1 MITRDYLMEE
11 AERLTKLI
19 AAVVFQKHLE
29 EEQSGVEYSISQ
41 DEMLLGDL
49 RRMTQAGSI
58 NEAENLL
65 FERLLADP
73 TSHNFSVAG
82 IFYEELSQ
90 LTDEELN
97 CASFSRQEIM
107 EGLQALERIAE
118 AKNKEI
124 PNEER

>member
-11 AERLTKLI
+11 AEKLTKLI

-29 EEQSGVEYSISQ
+29 EEQSGVEYGISQ
-41 DEMLLGDL
+41 DAMLLGDL
-49 RRMTQAGSI
+49 RRMTLAGKI

-65 FERLLADP
+65 FERLFADP

-97 CASFSRQEIM
+97 LAAFSRQEII
-107 EGLQALERIAE
+107 EGLHSIERL
-118 AKNKEI
+118 AKACKEEI
-124 PNEER
+124 VTVE

>member
-19 AAVVFQKHLE
+19 AAVVFQKHIE
-29 EEQSGVEYSISQ
+29 EEQSGVEYSIPQ
-41 DEMLLGDL
+41 DAMLLGDL
-49 RRMTQAGSI
+49 RRMTQAGNI

-65 FERLLADP
+65 FERLLVEP

-82 IFYEELSQ
+82 IFYRELSQ

-97 CASFSRQEIM
+97 LANFSRHEIV
-107 EGLQALERIAE
+107 EGLQSIERIA
-118 AKNKEI
+118 KSSKEEI
-124 PNEER
+124 QPD

>member
-1 MITRDYLMEE
+1 MEE

-97 CASFSRQEIM
+97 LAQFSRQEIM
-107 EGLQALERIAE
+107 EGLQGLKRIAE
-118 AKNKEI
+118 AKNKDI
-124 PNEER
+124 QNE